1 MLVEDTGI
9 GFACKSQSY
18 GSIDDDNLPS
28 GRAISFVKSSSM
40 GNCVVKYDRD
50 SGFKILGD
58 HI

>member
-18 GSIDDDNLPS
+18 ASIGDDNNPS
-28 GRAISFVKSSSM
+28 GSAISFVKSSGR
-40 GNCVVKYDRD
+40 GNCVVRYDRA
-50 SGFKILGD
+50 SGFRILGE